1 MGLPYVSDPAITRHL
16 AAFLKRHLQGPGG
29 GAPDAILFNG
39 GVFQPAA
46 LQERLLDVMRHWY
59 DTPGQPWQPLALTNP
74 SLDLAVA
81 IGAAHYAWLRHT
93 GGRRI
98 GGGIARSYYIAV
110 AASASEPRPSGNDP
124 AASAGPLPDGRG
136 SDPHSDGR
144 SDLTMLCV
152 VPQHLEEG
160 QEIAVQKPELEL
172 ALGQPVAF
180 PLYTST
186 VRGDDQAGDLLNL
199 SPDRLLQLPPLH
211 PILRGRK

>member
-1 MGLPYVSDPAITRHL
+1 GPE
-16 AAFLKRHLQGPGG
+16 AAPQ
-29 GAPDAILFNG
+29 AVLFNG

-46 LQERLLDVMRHWY
+46 LRDRVVEVLQTWY
-59 DTPGQPWQPLALTNP
+59 ATPAQPWRPLVLTNP

-81 IGAAHYAWLRHT
+81 WGAAHYAWLRHT

-110 AASASEPRPSGNDP
+110 QDGERGDGERGARSAEREEGALRAPR
-124 AASAGPLPDGRG
+124 SAL
-136 SDPHSDGR
+136 SVV
-144 SDLTMLCV
+144 CV

-160 QEIAVQKPELEL
+160 QEISLPKPELEL

-186 VRGDDQAGDLLNL
+186 VRGDDHAGDLLQVA
-199 SPDRLLQLPPLH
+199 PDQLLQLPPLH
-211 PILRGRK
+211 TILRGGKRSGTKSVPVTLRSEERRVGKGWSRRSRARA

>member
-1 MGLPYVSDPAITRHL
+1 MGLPYVTDPAITRHL

-81 IGAAHYAWLRHT
+81 IGAAHYAWLKHT

-110 AASASEPRPSGNDP
+110 ESG
-124 AASAGPLPDGRG
+124 PDEDRG
-136 SDPHSDGR
+136 SRMEDRGSKENRQGATATSSGDPR
-144 SDLTMLCV
+144 SSILDPRSSVTVVCV

-160 QEIAVQKPELEL
+160 Q
-172 ALGQPVAF
+172 
-180 PLYTST
+180 
-186 VRGDDQAGDLLNL
+186 
-199 SPDRLLQLPPLH
+199 
-211 PILRGRK
+211 